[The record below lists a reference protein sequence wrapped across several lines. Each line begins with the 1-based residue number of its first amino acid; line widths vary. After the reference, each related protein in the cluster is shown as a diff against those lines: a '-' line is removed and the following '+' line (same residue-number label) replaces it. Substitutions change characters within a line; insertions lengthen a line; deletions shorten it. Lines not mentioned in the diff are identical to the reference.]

1 MATATFATN
10 THSSGLT
17 KRARYE
23 KHRGT
28 LDVDRSSFL
37 SSWTELAEYLAPR
50 RPRFSVTDKNRGDR
64 RTQNIIDSAPIFA
77 KRTLQSGMHAGL
89 TSPARPWMRL
99 TTPDP
104 DLAELPAVKK
114 WLDTVTQRMLT
125 VFLRSNL
132 YNALPVVYGD
142 MAVFGTAAVGIL
154 EDDKD
159 LLRAYC
165 YPIGSYFVGLDER
178 GIASTFIR
186 DYTMTIRQLI
196 AEFGRQP
203 GTRDI
208 DWSRFSLD
216 VKAAWENAEYERQ
229 VEVCWY
235 VGPNEDYDPRAL
247 EAKYRFPWTSC
258 HFERGRA
265 DETSFGPGARG
276 MLRESGFRQFPVL
289 VPRWDVTDGDTY
301 GTDGPGWVTLGDVKQ
316 LQLMQRQKAK
326 AIAKAIDPPLVGPT
340 SLQNQVTS
348 LVPGRIT
355 YEDTR
360 TGSQGLRPI
369 HEMRLEGLQYMTLD
383 MEETR
388 QRVRRGFYED
398 LFLMLAMSDAA
409 RGAQPVTAE
418 EIRARQE
425 EKLIALGPVLERT
438 NDELLDPLVDRTFS
452 IMLEAGFIPPPPKE
466 LEGVDLKVEYLSIMA
481 QAQKL
486 VGVVGQDRFLQS
498 VGQLATLFP
507 QVVHKVDINEVVDAY
522 ADQLGVR
529 PDLVRSNEDA
539 DQLAEAQAQ
548 AAAAQAQAEQAA
560 RLGQA
565 AHALGST
572 PAPGAGTALDEVL
585 TGGGLAA

>member
-1 MATATFATN
+1 MRVAAD
-10 THSSGLT
+10 THTSGLT
-17 KRARYE
+17 KRSRYE
-23 KHRGT
+23 KLRGT
-28 LDVDRSSFL
+28 LDAERSTFM
-37 SSWTELAEYLAPR
+37 SSWAELAEFLAPR
-50 RPRFSVTDKNRGDR
+50 RPRFAVTDKNKGDR
-64 RTQNIIDSAPIFA
+64 RTQSIIDSAPVFA

-104 DLAELPAVKK
+104 DLAEMPAVKK

-142 MAVFGTAAVGIL
+142 MAVFGTAAVGLL
-154 EDDKD
+154 EDDQD
-159 LLRAYC
+159 LLRAYV

-178 GIASTFIR
+178 GLATTFVR
-186 DYTMTIRQLI
+186 DYSMTVRQLI
-196 AEFGRQP
+196 REFGLVNGNP
-203 GTRDI
+203 NEI

-216 VKAAWENAEYERQ
+216 VKAMWENAEYERQ

-235 VGPNEDYDPRAL
+235 VGPNEYHDPYAL
-247 EAKYRFPWTSC
+247 EARYRYPWTSC

-265 DETSFGPGARG
+265 DETSFGEGRRG
-276 MLRESGFRQFPVL
+276 LLRESGFRNFPIL

-301 GTDGPGWVTLGDVKQ
+301 GNDSPGWTTIGDVKQ
-316 LQLMQRQKAK
+316 LQLMQKQKAK

-340 SLQNQVTS
+340 SLQTQVTS

-355 YEDTR
+355 YEDTTR
-360 TGSQGLRPI
+360 GQQGLRPI
-369 HEMRLEGLQYMTLD
+369 HEVRLEGLQHLSLD

-452 IMLEAGFIPPPPKE
+452 IMLEAGFIPPPPRE

-498 VGQLATLFP
+498 VAGLATLFP
-507 QVVHKVDINEVVDAY
+507 QVVHKINVNEVVDAY

-529 PDLVRSNEDA
+529 PDLVRSNDDA
-539 DQLAEAQAQ
+539 DQLAEAQAK
-548 AAAAQAQAEQAA
+548 AAAAQAQAEQLQKIGSAA
-560 RLGQA
+560 QSLGN
-565 AHALGST
+565 T
-572 PAPGAGTALDEVL
+572 PAPGTGTALDAVL
-585 TGGGLAA
+585 GGQVAA